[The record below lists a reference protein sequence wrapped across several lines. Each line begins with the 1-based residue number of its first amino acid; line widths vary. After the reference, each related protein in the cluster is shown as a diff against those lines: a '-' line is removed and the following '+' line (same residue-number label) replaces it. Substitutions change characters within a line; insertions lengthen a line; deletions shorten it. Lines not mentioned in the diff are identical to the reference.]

1 MKKIT
6 IVVVLMFFA
15 CIYSRPVLGQ
25 LSDTLMIGPV
35 LSDDFASFSDA
46 VAALNSQGISGNVV
60 FLVRPGTYTE
70 RISINQITGAGPA
83 ASVVFQP
90 LNGDSTSVRLQF
102 PSSSSSANNYVIQLN
117 GADYITFDKLTIK
130 RTDTLKYCKVIDFYG
145 SARKNT
151 FSNCI
156 IEGNANS
163 GNTQMNSAVIC
174 TNNSGFKAYTTFQNN
189 IVKNGSYGLYFSG
202 MSSTAPD
209 SSILIRNNKFI
220 NQSLAGVQ
228 IVWHRYAYVEG
239 NEVTTNTTN
248 IYYTG
253 MYFQNSN
260 DTMRILNNKI
270 ILSMGDGLSLISC
283 NETIIANVLIANNFI
298 SIGGNSNAHGIYI
311 VNSKNL
317 YILHNSINIHNTQ
330 AIQGA
335 CVHINGS
342 NTANLFIK
350 NNVFKNGLPGQGYT
364 YYVAGTASTPIAQA
378 DYNALFINS
387 GTFIAY
393 WKTAGVTTLTNW
405 RSLTS
410 LDSNSF
416 IANPGFISDTD
427 LHAGSNLINGTGT
440 ATLTP
445 FVIKYDIDGDLRNP
459 TTPDIGADE
468 FGVDDLGVCLIELP
482 SSGGY
487 CAGNAFNVRV
497 HIKNYGLYPYTGEIA
512 MFYQIGAL
520 PPVTDTV
527 HAASIA
533 PGDSLVFIFLNSDS
547 LSTSGNYKFLAGTD
561 LVEDNDHS
569 NDTTSRMVEVTTFP
583 VAGFTY
589 LVNDLDI
596 NFTNTSTNA
605 STYNW
610 NFDDGNFSGDTNP
623 VHTYAGD
630 GSYTVTLHANNA
642 CGMDSFSENITVVGI
657 YELSDKYGFS
667 FYPNPVTEE
676 LKIILENN
684 SINVRSVC
692 IYSGAGNL
700 IRKIGFEE
708 QNNMSIDMSILPEA
722 IYFISV
728 QAGDK
733 IFYQKVLKIK

>member
-15 CIYSRPVLGQ
+15 GIYSRPVLGQ
-25 LSDTLMIGPV
+25 LSDTLIIGPV

-60 FLVRPGTYTE
+60 FQVRPGTYTE

-174 TNNSGFKAYTTFQNN
+174 TNNSGFKAYTIFQNN
-189 IVKNGSYGLYFSG
+189 IVKNGSYGLCFSG
-202 MSSTAPD
+202 ISSAAPD
-209 SSILIRNNKFI
+209 STILIRNNKFV
-220 NQSLAGVQ
+220 NQSLKGIQLVY
-228 IVWHRYAYVEG
+228 HRFAYVDG

-248 IYYTG
+248 IYYSG
-253 MYFQNSN
+253 MYFQNSD

-270 ILSMGDGLSLISC
+270 ILSMGDGLSINSC
-283 NETIIANVLIANNFI
+283 NESTLANALIANNFI

-350 NNVFKNGLPGQGYT
+350 NNVFKNGLPGQGYI

-427 LHAGSNLINGTGT
+427 LHAGSNLINGAGT

-445 FVIKYDIDGDLRNP
+445 FVIKHDIDGDLRNMVA
-459 TTPDIGADE
+459 PDIGADE
-468 FGVDDLGVCLIELP
+468 FDIDDLGVCLIDLP
-482 SSGGY
+482 ASGGY
-487 CAGNAFNVRV
+487 CVDSTFNVKIF
-497 HIKNYGLYPYTGEIA
+497 IKNFGPYPFNGAIPLY
-512 MFYQIGAL
+512 YQIDAMTVVNDTLSG
-520 PPVTDTV
+520 VTI
-527 HAASIA
+527 AA
-533 PGDSLVFIFLNSDS
+533 GDSVAFIFSNSETIS
-547 LSTSGNYKFLAGTD
+547 ASVNYKFLAGTD
-561 LVEDNDHS
+561 LGADNDHS
-569 NDTTSRMVEVTTFP
+569 NDTTSRIVEVTTLP

-657 YELSDKYGFS
+657 YELSDKYGFR
-667 FYPNPVTEE
+667 FYPNPVTEQM
-676 LKIILENN
+676 KIILENN

-692 IYSGAGNL
+692 IYSGTGNL
-700 IRKIGFEE
+700 IRKIGFED
-708 QNNMSIDMSILPEA
+708 QKNISIDMSILPEA

-728 QAGDK
+728 QTDDK